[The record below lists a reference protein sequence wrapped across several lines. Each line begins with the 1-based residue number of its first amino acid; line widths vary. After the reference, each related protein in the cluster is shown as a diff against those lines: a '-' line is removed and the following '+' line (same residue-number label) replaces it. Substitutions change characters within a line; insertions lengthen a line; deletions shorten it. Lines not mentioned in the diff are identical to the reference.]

1 MKFKQ
6 RNGLKIIS
14 VGLLASMLLS
24 VSSGVYARDNYAYAA
39 GIQHNLDNL
48 IPWVDDFDA
57 YDDCYNALI
66 EYQKAGYNVAG
77 HTNPTKEV
85 LWSNLYATVQFFA
98 GHGSTNNICFTGS
111 GIAQGSDIT
120 TYVTLNGKKTLE
132 NVEFIGTNRVNWDAD
147 TILVTYSCCNGA
159 GYEGLVSDSN
169 IVRTTCE
176 EGADVTVGF
185 TDSVHPM
192 YMDDWTDRYNQQLGA
207 GVGVYNAKLYANS
220 FSYLLGGQK
229 NNIVYY
235 HTDPNMKIGV
245 YGNSTK
251 SLLNEKL
258 NLSSKVSQYEQN
270 GIAIQDITST
280 NTKIINDKSMEERNV
295 LGNKRA
301 KIAFTEANIEKELK
315 NMYNNF
321 DKENYVVDTYTSLAV
336 NINTNEVTDNYTYH
350 DYKLKIGDY
359 LTDAAYTVVVKDNMI
374 DAIYDN
380 NIDIQKQEQL
390 LKDTSKFKVDVNESV
405 IADIDIKTE
414 DLIQAKYDGTVTTT
428 NKDYTY
434 YYDIKNDEK
443 YIIASYET
451 EMQVEEKDELT
462 AVSNYK
468 YKLD

>member
-1 MKFKQ
+1 M
-6 RNGLKIIS
+6 
-14 VGLLASMLLS
+14 
-24 VSSGVYARDNYAYAA
+24 YARDNYAYAA

-66 EYQKAGYNVAG
+66 EYQRAGYNVGG
-77 HTNPTKEV
+77 HTNPTKGV
-85 LWSNLYATVQFFA
+85 LWNNLYATVQFFV
-98 GHGSTNNICFTGS
+98 GHGSTNFITFTES
-111 GIAQGSDIT
+111 GIAQGADTVSDIT
-120 TYVTLNGKKTLE
+120 LQGKKTID
-132 NVEFIGTNRVNWDAD
+132 NVQFIGTNRVNWDAD

-159 GYEGLVSDSN
+159 GFEGQVSASN

-207 GVGVYNAKLYANS
+207 GVGVYNATLYANS
-220 FSYLLGGQK
+220 FSYLLGGEK
-229 NNIVYY
+229 SNIVYY
-235 HTDPNMKIGV
+235 HTDPNMKIGI

-258 NLSSKVSQYEQN
+258 NLSSRVSQYEQN
-270 GIAIQDITST
+270 GIAIQDVTST
-280 NTKIINDKSMEERNV
+280 NTRTIKDKSMEERNV
-295 LGNKRA
+295 LQNKRA
-301 KIAFTEANIEKELK
+301 KIAFSKANIEKELK
-315 NMYNNF
+315 NIYNNF
-321 DKENYVVDTYTSLAV
+321 DKENYVVDTYTSSAI
-336 NINTNEVTDNYTYH
+336 NINTNEVTDKYTYY

-359 LTDAAYTVVVKDNMI
+359 LTDAAYTVVVKDNVI

-380 NIDIQKQEQL
+380 NIDIKKQEKL
-390 LKDTSKFKVDVNESV
+390 LKDTSKFKVNVNESV
-405 IADIDIKTE
+405 IANVDTKTE
-414 DLIQAKYDGTVTTT
+414 DLIQSKYDGKVDTA

-434 YYDIKNDEK
+434 YYDIENDKK

-451 EMQVEEKDELT
+451 KMEIGEKEVVT
-462 AVSNYK
+462 AISNYK